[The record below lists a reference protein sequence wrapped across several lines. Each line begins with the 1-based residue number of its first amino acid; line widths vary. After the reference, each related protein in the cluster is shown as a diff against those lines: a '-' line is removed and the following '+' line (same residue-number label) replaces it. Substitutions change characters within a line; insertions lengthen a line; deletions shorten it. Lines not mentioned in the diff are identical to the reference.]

1 MVRHPKKRHPGVRLR
16 SLFLWHR
23 YFGLTAALFVLILA
37 ITGLLLNHSSDL
49 RLDKRHVQTAWLL
62 DWYGISAPAV
72 GASFA
77 VNGRWASE
85 AGRYIYWNDRL
96 LEGLQPPLRGAVA
109 FQEGAIVAT
118 ANALWWLKPEGEVV
132 AKLGPLDGLPSG
144 IEAIALHDGVI
155 ALHTA
160 HGDYLGDRELLAWT
174 PGAALT
180 EMRWA
185 TPATPSTELRVRLAR
200 AQRGEGLT
208 LERVLLDLHSGRLF
222 GRYGPYVMDGAALLM
237 VLLAITGVWHWA
249 QRKRR

>member
-1 MVRHPKKRHPGVRLR
+1 MVRHPKKRHHGIRLR

-23 YFGLTAALFVLILA
+23 YFGLAAALFVLVLA
-37 ITGLLLNHSSDL
+37 ATGLLLNHSEDM
-49 RLDKRHVQTAWLL
+49 RLDQRHVQSAWLL
-62 DWYGISAPAV
+62 EWYGLSAPTV
-72 GASFA
+72 RASFE
-77 VNGRWASE
+77 VNGHWVSE
-85 AGRYIYWNDRL
+85 AGGHIYWNAGV

-109 FQEGAIVAT
+109 FQDGAVVAT
-118 ANALWWLKPEGEVV
+118 TDALWWLTLEGAAI

-144 IEAIALHDGVI
+144 IEAIALHDGVV

-160 HGDYLGDRELLAWT
+160 HGDYVGDHELLAWT
-174 PGAALT
+174 RAALAGI
-180 EMRWA
+180 RWT
-185 TPATPSTELRVRLAR
+185 TPATPSAELLDRLAR

-222 GRYGPYVMDGAALLM
+222 GRYGVYVMDGTALLM